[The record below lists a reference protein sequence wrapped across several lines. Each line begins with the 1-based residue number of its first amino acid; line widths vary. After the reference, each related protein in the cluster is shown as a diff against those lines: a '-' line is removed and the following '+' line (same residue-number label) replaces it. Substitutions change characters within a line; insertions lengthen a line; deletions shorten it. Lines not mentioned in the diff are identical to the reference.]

1 MNARITRP
9 FLCMLMLLLM
19 ACPEPEKRQ
28 PVTSTMTVEQTEAA
42 RQALVEWYE
51 CEECE
56 EGQLAAVAK
65 YGEVVVP
72 SLRSALLEGA
82 APASE
87 ELLRRELETRY
98 EELRKYAETHPE
110 AKVESSRD
118 EFVAMYIGNL
128 HAQYK
133 TRAAQALSQIG
144 GDAANRA
151 LQEGLERADRP
162 DVRATIEASI
172 KSAKK

>member
-1 MNARITRP
+1 MNVKFSRP
-9 FLCMLMLLLM
+9 FLCILMLLLM
-19 ACPEPEKRQ
+19 ACTAPEKRE
-28 PVTSTMTVEQTEAA
+28 PVSSTMSVEETEVA
-42 RQALVEWYE
+42 RQALVEWFE

-56 EGQLAAVAK
+56 EGQLAAVVK
-65 YGEVVVP
+65 YGERMVP
-72 SLRSALLEGA
+72 SLRASLLEGA

-87 ELLRRELETRY
+87 ELLRRDLESRYDELVR
-98 EELRKYAETHPE
+98 YAETHPE
-110 AKVESSRD
+110 AKVASSKE

-144 GDAANRA
+144 GPTANRA

-162 DVRATIEASI
+162 DVRATVEAAI

>member
-1 MNARITRP
+1 MNARISRP
-9 FLCMLMLLLM
+9 FLFIPMLLLM
-19 ACPEPEKRQ
+19 ACPPPEKRE
-28 PVTSTMTVEQTEAA
+28 PVSSTMTVEQTEAA

-56 EGQLAAVAK
+56 EGQLEAVAK
-65 YGEVVVP
+65 YGEVLVP
-72 SLRSALLEGA
+72 SLRASLLEGA

-98 EELRKYAETHPE
+98 EELSKYAETHPE
-110 AKVESSRD
+110 AKVTSSKD

-144 GDAANRA
+144 GAAATRA